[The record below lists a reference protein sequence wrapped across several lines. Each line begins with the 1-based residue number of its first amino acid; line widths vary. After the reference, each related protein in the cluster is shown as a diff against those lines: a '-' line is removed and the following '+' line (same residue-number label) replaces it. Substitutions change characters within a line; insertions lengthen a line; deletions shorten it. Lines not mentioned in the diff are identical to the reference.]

1 MGLFRDSGLGFLDFC
16 LGSLQ
21 IEPSDKRCEPWDSKT
36 MTLHFWLIPA
46 LILFVFVLAIFYL
59 VLKFKGGSGKR
70 TEGRTLVHKQI
81 DEEDL
86 PPS

>member
-1 MGLFRDSGLGFLDFC
+1 LGFLTFSW
-16 LGSLQ
+16 GAFKLQ
-21 IEPSDKRCEPWDSKT
+21 QANKRCEPWDSKT

-59 VLKFKGGSGKR
+59 VVKFKGGSGKR
-70 TEGRTLVHKQI
+70 TEGRTLVHKQT

>member
-1 MGLFRDSGLGFLDFC
+1 
-16 LGSLQ
+16 
-21 IEPSDKRCEPWDSKT
+21 

-70 TEGRTLVHKQI
+70 TEGRTLVHKQT